1 MEKLWKTQSPLFRP
15 ISCLFL
21 APLPVS
27 LATTPFFLPLSP
39 PILSSS
45 ASIYARNQ
53 FYKWPAGK
61 AGGRRGIFRAESERE
76 SEREIERE
84 INLCNLE
91 FSEGGGVGKS
101 TSMCSQ

>member
-1 MEKLWKTQSPLFRP
+1 MALKTQFETSCVYVICANIYGKAGKTQSPLFRP

-61 AGGRRGIFRAESERE
+61 GRW
-76 SEREIERE
+76 
-84 INLCNLE
+84 
-91 FSEGGGVGKS
+91 
-101 TSMCSQ
+101 

>member
-1 MEKLWKTQSPLFRP
+1 MRVINFTNGLQ
-15 ISCLFL
+15 
-21 APLPVS
+21 A
-27 LATTPFFLPLSP
+27 
-39 PILSSS
+39 
-45 ASIYARNQ
+45 
-53 FYKWPAGK
+53 K

-91 FSEGGGVGKS
+91 FSEGGGVVKS